1 MGLVIDIDRKFRYAV
16 MSDMHEPGS
25 YAWQEHKGFAHSQE
39 AARAAS
45 SRPAV
50 GHTLAAEHGGGD
62 G

>member
-1 MGLVIDIDRKFRYAV
+1 
-16 MSDMHEPGS
+16 MSHMHEPGS
-25 YAWQEHKGFAHSQE
+25 YAWQEHKGFAYSQE